1 MMNVMLISSNAP
13 DNLWGESLLTAC
25 FLQNRIPHRKTGKTP
40 YELWKSYQ
48 PNLKYLR
55 VWGCLAKV
63 MLPDPM
69 KKKTG
74 SKTSDYMFLGYAKHS
89 AAYRFLVLNSDIIE
103 RNTIVETKNVELFE
117 HIFPL
122 KSGGTSEQ
130 PIYNASDATSE
141 DVRKSKRQRKKT
153 SFGDDFY
160 TYLVENDSISFFRS
174 Y

>member
-13 DNLWGESLLTAC
+13 DNLWGESLFTAY

-40 YELWKSYQ
+40 YELWKGYQ

-63 MLPDPM
+63 MLPDP
-69 KKKTG
+69 KKRKIG
-74 SKTSDYMFLGYAKHS
+74 YKTSYCTFLGYAEHS

-103 RNTIVETKNVELFE
+103 CNTIVETKNVEFFQ

-122 KSGGTSEQ
+122 KSSGTSEQ
-130 PIYNASDATSE
+130 PINSASC
-141 DVRKSKRQRKKT
+141 
-153 SFGDDFY
+153 
-160 TYLVENDSISFFRS
+160 
-174 Y
+174 

>member
-1 MMNVMLISSNAP
+1 
-13 DNLWGESLLTAC
+13 
-25 FLQNRIPHRKTGKTP
+25 
-40 YELWKSYQ
+40 
-48 PNLKYLR
+48 
-55 VWGCLAKV
+55 
-63 MLPDPM
+63 
-69 KKKTG
+69 
-74 SKTSDYMFLGYAKHS
+74 MFLGYAKHS